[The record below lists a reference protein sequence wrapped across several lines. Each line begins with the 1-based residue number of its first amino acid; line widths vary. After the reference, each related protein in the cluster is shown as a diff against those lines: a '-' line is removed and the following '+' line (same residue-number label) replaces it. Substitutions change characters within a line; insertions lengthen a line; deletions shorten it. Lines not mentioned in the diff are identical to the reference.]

1 MNKQKM
7 LKTVNTILIIDFI
20 CLIIT
25 ALLEDV
31 LPRNIFSV
39 IHPLFGFILLLC
51 VIFHVYLNWGWIKMN
66 LLNKRKSD
74 KAA

>member
-7 LKTVNTILIIDFI
+7 LKTVNTLLIIDFI

-25 ALLEDV
+25 ALLEEV
-31 LPRNIFSV
+31 LPRNVFSV

-66 LLNKRKSD
+66 LLKKKSD
-74 KAA
+74 KSA

>member
-25 ALLEDV
+25 ALLEEV
-31 LPRNIFSV
+31 LPQNVFSV

-51 VIFHVYLNWGWIKMN
+51 VIFHSLLELGMDKDESIKEE
-66 LLNKRKSD
+66 K
-74 KAA
+74 